1 MSNPLKGILNS
12 AQRMGI
18 NPLNIAAGIV
28 GQNNPMMG
36 QLMRFATQYRGKSP
50 NELKQLIVSEIQK
63 AGGITQDQLNGMVSM
78 AKQYGVN
85 DAQIKEAM
93 TLIEEHPDLI
103 KK

>member
-12 AQRMGI
+12 ARRMGI
-18 NPLNIAAGIV
+18 NPLNIAAGV
-28 GQNNPMMG
+28 VSQSNPMMG
-36 QLMRFATQYRGKSP
+36 QLMRFATQYRDKSP

-63 AGGITQDQLNGMVSM
+63 AGGITQDQLNGMISM

-85 DAQIKEAM
+85 DSQIKEAM
-93 TLIEEHPDLI
+93 SLIEEHPDLI

>member
-18 NPLNIAAGIV
+18 NPLNIAAGVV
-28 GQNNPMMG
+28 GQSNPMMG

-93 TLIEEHPDLI
+93 SLIEEHPDLI